1 MYFLIKRICTGLISF
16 KNHIMIEKEII
27 STKQDI
33 WFSVYEK
40 IFSGPGDMQSVIEN
54 TNLDF

>member
-1 MYFLIKRICTGLISF
+1 
-16 KNHIMIEKEII
+16 MIEKEII